1 MPVFELSQ
9 LLSQAQIAGYG
20 AFALGITAFL
30 QRDDRRLKHFL
41 VAECAAYVA
50 HFLLLHNPPAAGSAG
65 ISGIRT
71 WLSLRFRSK
80 RLAVFFT
87 AVYLIM
93 GAALIDTP
101 TGWIPVAGACC
112 ATWGILCMQGIRM
125 RFMVLA
131 STALWLVN
139 NILSH
144 SIGGTVLEAFIAAA
158 NLTTITRILVDSK
171 RVGAASPN
179 LG

>member
-1 MPVFELSQ
+1 
-9 LLSQAQIAGYG
+9 
-20 AFALGITAFL
+20 
-30 QRDDRRLKHFL
+30 
-41 VAECAAYVA
+41 
-50 HFLLLHNPPAAGSAG
+50 
-65 ISGIRT
+65 
-71 WLSLRFRSK
+71 
-80 RLAVFFT
+80 
-87 AVYLIM
+87 M

-101 TGWIPVAGACC
+101 TGWIPIAGACC

-125 RFMVLA
+125 RIMVLA